1 MEKCCDCGCACSN
14 AKDLNVAVNDA
25 LVNTALGKK
34 WYESKTFWVNVI
46 AAGALAVQMKYGFII
61 GPEMQALGLTA
72 VNLVLRK
79 LTKSEVTFF

>member
-1 MEKCCDCGCACSN
+1 MQT
-14 AKDLNVAVNDA
+14 KDLNVALNDA
-25 LVNTALGKK
+25 VTNTVMGKK

-46 AAGALAVQMKYGFII
+46 AAGALAAQMKYGFII
-61 GPEMQALGLTA
+61 GAEMQALGLTM